1 MEAAINAV
9 PQLQWRSGPTRRS
22 EEAARGGE
30 PPDAPEQCSRHG
42 ERAPAGAPF
51 GQNTNA
57 LVAILSKSQQSHL
70 SKLVTTDKAT
80 AERFKRICTVWPLE
94 YAQQKNRFDMP
105 IPALQGEQVWH
116 AMDLVTVDTS
126 VEGARLVASK
136 IWPFLFAN
144 ILVAANEA
152 TALAY
157 KDRCVKAGRN
167 SGHRIICLDGF
178 DLASGGWFG
187 ADTPKLPTTLG
198 GLNAHFGVQPA
209 DRWAPTLALGKVK
222 DELVGL
228 QNSVIEYCKG
238 KNANAAER
246 QRLVKEAEARAA
258 SAQQRGLV
266 INDPRPASH
275 DGKRARR

>member
-1 MEAAINAV
+1 
-9 PQLQWRSGPTRRS
+9 
-22 EEAARGGE
+22 
-30 PPDAPEQCSRHG
+30 
-42 ERAPAGAPF
+42 
-51 GQNTNA
+51 
-57 LVAILSKSQQSHL
+57 
-70 SKLVTTDKAT
+70 
-80 AERFKRICTVWPLE
+80 
-94 YAQQKNRFDMP
+94 MP

-116 AMDLVTVDTS
+116 AMDLTTVDLS
-126 VEGARLVASK
+126 IEGEAKRLVASK

-178 DLASGGWFG
+178 DLAAGGWYG

-238 KNANAAER
+238 KKTNAAER
-246 QRLVKEAEARAA
+246 QRLVAEADARVARA
-258 SAQQRGLV
+258 SAQSLT
-266 INDPRPASH
+266 INDPHAASQAA
-275 DGKRARR
+275 KRARR